1 MFKFSFLAGC
11 LLLSASL
18 FAQNKLCFKPKHA
31 ETGESLNQLIIEL
44 KNADGKSTFSSS
56 AINNSYCFENLK
68 SGTYSAFIYQFQ
80 EVKDLG
86 TFVIN
91 SDTSIEL
98 QLKINSLSLNEVV
111 VTPLK
116 TESLASFQLNPIK
129 RAEIYIGQELPVLLQ
144 NAPSVNAYS
153 DNGSGMGYSSMRL
166 RGFDQSRI
174 NLSINGVPVNDPEN
188 LGFFSNNFADI
199 LSSAQD
205 VSVMPGVGIGNN
217 GTSSLGGA
225 ISIAT
230 ISPSDTAAMNFEG
243 NYGFS
248 ERYSNFFNNN
258 SANNPFFSQRNSLSF
273 HTGNINNFKF
283 YGRLSYASTDGFR
296 DRSNS
301 ELSSY
306 TFSLHYK
313 YKKHQFQLNAWG
325 GVQQNQLSYL
335 GLSPA
340 DFEANPRINYL
351 AANEKDKFRQFFYQL
366 NHSWVINPNLVIN
379 NSVYFVKG
387 NAPYFLVNFYGTSY
401 SYLNLPDPVI
411 GSDTIT
417 SSDALVNYQL
427 NQNLLGFFSNVKYIK
442 GKTVLSAGIHANR
455 FISDHFMDVEQL
467 SIWPSGF
474 IAPHRVYFNT
484 GYKNEISAFAKVE
497 RNWSGGRTQTFAEL
511 QLRNAQFKYRDQNP
525 LMNGLVEDM
534 NWFFINP
541 KIGANIIL
549 NSKSKVS
556 ASIARAYREPTRFDY
571 FLDDLAYGPINQSN
585 IKPESIT
592 DFELG
597 YKFQSKKLLIQAN
610 VFYLYLN
617 NLIANTGQLNQF
629 GASFTQN
636 TGTGER
642 YGIETQINYQIIKG
656 LNLYH
661 TGSIMKSII
670 HRYEQFYNINDS
682 TNIPVVYENT
692 DAALTPNI
700 ILNQGIKYQIGKFM
714 FDFSHRFVSSQYLD
728 NTENE
733 NLKLK
738 SFHIFNFSTF
748 YQVNQKLNLSLRLL
762 NIGDKIYAPSGSVFG
777 NAASLANDGTVI
789 PARQAYWFVG
799 TPFMVNFGLRIN
811 L

>member
-11 LLLSASL
+11 LMLSANL
-18 FAQNKLCFKPKHA
+18 FAQNKLCLKPVHA
-31 ETGESLNQLIIEL
+31 ESGEVLNQVIIEL
-44 KNADGKSTFSSS
+44 KNSDGKSFFSSNPS
-56 AINNSYCFENLK
+56 NQFYCFENLT
-68 SGTYSAFIYQFQ
+68 SGSYRAYVYQFK
-80 EVKDLG
+80 EIKEFG
-86 TFVIN
+86 PFMIN
-91 SDTSIEL
+91 ADTSIEL
-98 QLKINSLSLNEVV
+98 KVNVNALSLNEIV

-116 TESLASFQLNPIK
+116 SESLGAYQLNPMK
-129 RAEIYIGQELPVLLQ
+129 RAEIYIGQEIPILLQ

-153 DNGSGMGYSSMRL
+153 DNGTGMGYSSMRL

-199 LSSAQD
+199 LSSAQE
-205 VSVMPGVGIGNN
+205 VSVMPGVGIGTN

-225 ISIAT
+225 ISIVT
-230 ISPSDTAAMNFEG
+230 MSPSDTAAVTFEG

-248 ERYSNFFNNN
+248 ERYSNFFNKSDN
-258 SANNPFFSQRNSLSF
+258 NNPFFSQRNSLSF

-283 YGRLSYASTDGFR
+283 YGRLSYGATDGFR
-296 DRSNS
+296 ERSNS

-306 TFSLHYK
+306 TFSLHYQ

-335 GLSPA
+335 GLSPT
-340 DFEANPRINYL
+340 DFANNPRTNYL
-351 AANEKDKFRQFFYQL
+351 AANEKDKFRQFFYQF
-366 NHSWVINPNLVIN
+366 NHSWTIKPNLLLN

-411 GSDTIT
+411 GSDTLS

-427 NQNLLGFFSNVKYIK
+427 NQNLLGFFSNLKYNK
-442 GKTVLSAGIHANR
+442 GNSTYTFGLHANR

-467 SIWPSGF
+467 SVWPSGF

-484 GYKNEISAFAKVE
+484 GYKNEISTFFKAEK
-497 RNWSGGRTQTFAEL
+497 NWSGGRVQTFAEL

-525 LMNGLVEDM
+525 AINGLVEDM
-534 NWFFINP
+534 NWFFANP
-541 KIGANIIL
+541 KIGFNLII
-549 NSKSKVS
+549 NTQSRIS
-556 ASIARAYREPTRFDY
+556 ASIARAHREPTRFDY
-571 FLDDLAYGPINQSN
+571 LLDDLAYGPISQSSIN
-585 IKPESIT
+585 PESIN

-597 YKFQSKKLLIQAN
+597 YKFQNKKLLIQAN
-610 VFYLYLN
+610 IFYLYLN

-642 YGIETQINYQIIKG
+642 YGIETQINFQVVKG

-700 ILNQGIKYQIGKFM
+700 ILNQGIKYQCGKFI
-714 FDFSHRFVSSQYLD
+714 FDLSHRFVSSQYLD
-728 NTENE
+728 NTENPD
-733 NLKLK
+733 LKLK
-738 SFHIFNFSTF
+738 SFHLFNLSTF
-748 YQVNQKLNLSLRLL
+748 YQLNQKINLSLRLL
-762 NIGDKIYAPSGSVFG
+762 NIGDQIYAPSGSVFG
-777 NAASLANDGTVI
+777 NAASIATDGSI
-789 PARQAYWFVG
+789 RPARQAYWFVG
-799 TPFMVNFGLRIN
+799 TPFMVNFGLRIS